1 MPFFAGCCFS
11 PQAVAA
17 LDTSEDPL
25 AGLYPSEGLQQA
37 LDRRQQLT
45 DYLTLAR
52 RAVALSSGGVRSAST
67 GRAGR
72 APAGGLGLPP
82 ARVGSGRAPPL
93 RADSFGGSSRGSD
106 STGWSSGAGG
116 ADLVEQAVYLV
127 RVSGGNRADGGK
139 AMIQDV

>member
-1 MPFFAGCCFS
+1 M
-11 PQAVAA
+11 AA
-17 LDTSEDPL
+17 LDTSDDPL

-52 RAVALSSGGVRSAST
+52 RAAALSSGGARPAST

-72 APAGGLGLPP
+72 APAGGLPP

-93 RADSFGGSSRGSD
+93 RADSFGGSSRASD

-127 RVSGGNRADGGK
+127 RVSKGWGGGRGRGRDAYW
-139 AMIQDV
+139 